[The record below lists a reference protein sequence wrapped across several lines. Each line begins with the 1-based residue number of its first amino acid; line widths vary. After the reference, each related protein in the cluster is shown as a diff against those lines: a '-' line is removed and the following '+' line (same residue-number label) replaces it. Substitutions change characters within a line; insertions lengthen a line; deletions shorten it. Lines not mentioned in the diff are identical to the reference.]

1 MLKREGGG
9 GQGGVTNQL
18 SNLRLKLKREKQ
30 ECIRNPKSLSKWWL
44 FSDCKSEHDFCF
56 STAALN
62 HCWITARAARWY
74 L

>member
-30 ECIRNPKSLSKWWL
+30 ECIRNPKSLSK
-44 FSDCKSEHDFCF
+44 
-56 STAALN
+56 
-62 HCWITARAARWY
+62 
-74 L
+74 